1 VVTMDDA
8 VVARMK
14 TGGKQFELLVDPE
27 IALTFRREGGE
38 LNVDKALVIE
48 DVFED
53 ASTGDRVTEEAI
65 LKVFGTNDI
74 QIIAERIIKDGEIHL
89 TTEQRKQLLE
99 EKRRQVVNAIARNA
113 VNPQT
118 NAPHPPARIEAAMK
132 EARVH
137 IDPMK
142 STEENVK
149 NVVKVLRPVIPL
161 RIEECQMAAKI
172 PPNYSGK
179 AFRELSSFGK
189 IVKDEWQNDGSW
201 IVVVQI
207 PAGMKEEF
215 VDMLNGLTRGEADV
229 KELRQ

>member
-1 VVTMDDA
+1 MDDA

-38 LNVDKALVIE
+38 LNVDQALVID

-74 QIIAERIIKDGEIHL
+74 QVIAERIIKDGEIHL

-118 NAPHPPARIEAAMK
+118 NAPHPPARIEAAME
-132 EARVH
+132 EAKVH
-137 IDPMK
+137 VDPMK

-149 NVVKVLRPVIPL
+149 NVVKALRPVIPL

-172 PPNYSGK
+172 PPNYAGK

-189 IVKDEWQNDGSW
+189 MVKDEWQNDGSW

-229 KELRQ
+229 RELRQ